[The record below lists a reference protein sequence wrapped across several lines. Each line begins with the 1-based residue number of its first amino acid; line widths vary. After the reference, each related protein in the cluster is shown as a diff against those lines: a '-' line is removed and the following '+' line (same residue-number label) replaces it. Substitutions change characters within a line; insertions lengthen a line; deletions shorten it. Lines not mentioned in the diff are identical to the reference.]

1 MRLTKREKVLL
12 AILIFLVAF
21 FGSFRFIVVDQ
32 QVAIREAENELAF
45 LQSEIER
52 LEIIESIIDDLDQQI
67 ELVEEDQDVIK
78 AQFFSLVEEQ
88 EEIILLLNE
97 FLMSPDVRAT
107 SLSFNPPSTET
118 IVENDEAT
126 GENAETIVENDEATG
141 EVTEL
146 DLVSLGVTLNYES
159 SYFSLMNLMRSFWQF
174 DRKILVNQLN
184 MNAAPE
190 GRLTGSLQLNLYDLA
205 HLTEDIDHLFMW
217 IRDVEAVKSNPFSQ
231 AAPSQAFQIR
241 YVFRD
246 SETAILAQQPYI
258 PFEDIEGHWAEDA
271 IHALGEKGLFPPS
284 GTLNFVPDEVITRGE
299 FIILLDRLYD
309 WPIPDQPLDLTDFDD
324 YEAIGSY
331 SSAVSRAIFS
341 GYLRGYIVGYAD
353 NTLRPND
360 PISYEEVEFVMR
372 KVLEDQD
379 FNWPDAAQSIQEE
392 TGFESPGIDNIRE
405 SLNRA
410 EAVYFLYLLEESQ

>member
-32 QVAIREAENELAF
+32 QTAIREAENELAF

-67 ELVEEDQDVIK
+67 ELVEEDQEVIQ

-97 FLMSPDVRAT
+97 FLMNPNVRTRAI
-107 SLSFNPPSTET
+107 SFNPPS
-118 IVENDEAT
+118 
-126 GENAETIVENDEATG
+126 AETISENNENPDDNNG
-141 EVTEL
+141 ENSEF
-146 DLVSLGVTLNYES
+146 DLVSMNVTISYES
-159 SYFSLMNLMRSFWQF
+159 DYLTLMNLFRSLWQF
-174 DRKILVNQLN
+174 DRKILVRQLS
-184 MNAAPE
+184 MNAGQE
-190 GRLTGSLQLNLYDLA
+190 GSIMGNFEINLYDLA
-205 HLTEDIDHLFMW
+205 HLTDEIDHIFMW
-217 IRDVEAVKSNPFSQ
+217 FTDVDAVKTNPFSA
-231 AAPSQAFQIR
+231 AAPSQAFQVR

-258 PFEDIEGHWAEDA
+258 PFVDIEGHWAENA
-271 IHALGEKGLFPPS
+271 IHFLGEKGLFPPS
-284 GTLNFVPDEVITRGE
+284 DTLNFSPDEVITRGE